1 MVFAEKMGIRAA
13 GGAFGANGGR
23 ARLESENLPELDSI
37 GHRLSGNFG
46 GFPAGPRGS
55 EIVFDRSGLYAGL
68 AGNLVWG
75 SFAILSF
82 SLRPGL
88 HHVFL
93 LWLLRAIRCHQELLG
108 KMDRKT
114 AAGRGLVDAKNKSCK
129 ITRIP

>member
-13 GGAFGANGGR
+13 GGAFGADGGR
-23 ARLESENLPELDSI
+23 EGLELEDFAELDAV
-37 GHRLSGNFG
+37 GDRLRWNFG
-46 GFPAGPRGS
+46 GFPAWPRGS

-93 LWLLRAIRCHQELLG
+93 LWLLRFIRCHQELAG

-114 AAGRGLVDAKNKSCK
+114 AAGWDLVDASK
-129 ITRIP
+129 